1 MKRKTS
7 CNKGQ
12 SYKKSFLEINFW
24 NLKKQIRLCLSTAK
38 KTAIAIE
45 EILRRITKGDHNE
58 LWSKRETSQKKLQE
72 GRAWSSREGGF
83 EEREMGQNSQR
94 REKKEKHLEKNYRQ
108 NKKREGDLHSGV
120 CEEFSPPSRRCSKL
134 PRDPNSEK
142 LWRKWETEYLSTPT
156 REKTKHNRKQEEKE
170 KKEVTIT
177 TSASNERERVLAAEN
192 TAIDL
197 QNT

>member
-1 MKRKTS
+1 
-7 CNKGQ
+7 
-12 SYKKSFLEINFW
+12 
-24 NLKKQIRLCLSTAK
+24 
-38 KTAIAIE
+38 
-45 EILRRITKGDHNE
+45 
-58 LWSKRETSQKKLQE
+58 
-72 GRAWSSREGGF
+72 
-83 EEREMGQNSQR
+83 MGQNSQR
-94 REKKEKHLEKNYRQ
+94 REKKKNYRQ

-142 LWRKWETEYLSTPT
+142 LRRKCETECLSTPT
-156 REKTKHNRKQEEKE
+156 REKQNTTVNKKKKE

-177 TSASNERERVLAAEN
+177 TSASNEHERVLAAED